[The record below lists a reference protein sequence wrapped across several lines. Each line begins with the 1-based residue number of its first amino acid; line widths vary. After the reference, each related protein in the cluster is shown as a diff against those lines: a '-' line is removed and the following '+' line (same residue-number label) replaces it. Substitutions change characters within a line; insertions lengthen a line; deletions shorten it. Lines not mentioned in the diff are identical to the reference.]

1 LVTRTVRNSRALQP
15 LLSLNDE
22 ARLAMYAP
30 DFALPEKFLEDA
42 ASLLGAQSWMLVRP
56 PSEKKG
62 AEGSNAVQLALN
74 GIFVFVQG
82 IVNIRESC

>member
-1 LVTRTVRNSRALQP
+1 MAQTGDALCAESRALQP

-30 DFALPEKFLEDA
+30 DFALPEKYLEDA

-56 PSEKKG
+56 PSEK
-62 AEGSNAVQLALN
+62 
-74 GIFVFVQG
+74 
-82 IVNIRESC
+82 RELKA